1 MAVKHNISG
10 MQHQDKRQ
18 QAKTVYTSIYVCIY
32 VYIYTEE
39 ILYCEGYRALEQASQ
54 RDYGAF
60 SLEIVKTCLDAFP

>member
-39 ILYCEGYRALEQASQ
+39 ILYCEGTEHWNRLP
-54 RDYGAF
+54 R
-60 SLEIVKTCLDAFP
+60 EIVEPSL